1 MKTVSETIS
10 GASHLT
16 CSNCGKIYNIHQQQ
30 TYASCCNQ
38 PLFTQYNGI
47 HPAKENLVNQPHH
60 LWRYAA
66 MLPVFD
72 ATNRISLEE
81 GFTPMHTLHKFSAKY
96 AVNRLYLKDEGV
108 NPTGSFKARGLSV
121 AISKAKELGIEHC
134 IIPTAGN
141 AGGAMSAY
149 CAKAGIQATVVM
161 PKSSAMLIKEEVQMF
176 GAKLIEVNGFIHDCG
191 KLVQQIAAETG
202 AFDMST
208 MKEPYRLEGK
218 KTLGYEIAEQLNW
231 QLPDV
236 IIYPTG
242 GGTGL
247 IGMWK
252 AFAEM
257 QQMQWLNS
265 SKKPRMVIVQTENC
279 NPMIQMIEKGKKN
292 ESFQPGYS
300 IANGLVV
307 PTPFAE
313 KSMLRVIHESKG
325 TGVTV
330 SENDIQQG
338 IREIARIE
346 GLLLSPEGAAA
357 FAGFKKLV
365 EKNWIESQENV
376 CIVNTGSWYKYH

>member
-1 MKTVSETIS
+1 MKTEIETIS
-10 GASHLT
+10 TASYLT
-16 CSNCGKIYNIHQQQ
+16 CSNCGKIYDIQRQQ
-30 TYASCCNQ
+30 TFAHCCNQ
-38 PLFTQYNGI
+38 PLITHYNNNKFTKVHLKNK
-47 HPAKENLVNQPHH
+47 PNN

-72 ATNRISLEE
+72 NSNIISLEE
-81 GFTPMHTLHKFSAKY
+81 GFTPMHTLHKIPAKY
-96 AVNRLYLKDEGV
+96 AINHLYIKDEGG

-149 CAKAGIQATVVM
+149 CAKAGIKATVVM
-161 PKSSAMLIKEEVQMF
+161 PKTSAQLIKEEVQLL
-176 GAKLIEVNGFIHDCG
+176 GGQLIEVNGFIQDCG
-191 KLVQQIAAETG
+191 KRVQQIAAETG

-218 KTLGYEIAEQLNW
+218 KTLGYEIAEQFNW

-252 AFAEM
+252 AFEEL
-257 QQMQWLNS
+257 QQMQWLTSN
-265 SKKPRMVIVQTENC
+265 KKTRMVIVQTENC
-279 NPMIQMIEKGKKN
+279 NPMIQMIEKGKKDAT
-292 ESFQPGYS
+292 FQPAYS

-313 KSMLRVIHESKG
+313 KSMLRVIAESNG
-325 TGVTV
+325 TGIVV
-330 SENDIQQG
+330 SETDIQQS
-338 IREIARIE
+338 IREMARTE

-357 FAGFKKLV
+357 FAGFKKLA
-365 EKNWIESQENV
+365 EKKWIEEQETV

>member
-1 MKTVSETIS
+1 VNTVIKNIS
-10 GASHLT
+10 SASYLA
-16 CSNCGKIYNIHQQQ
+16 CANCGKTYNIQQRQ
-30 TYASCCNQ
+30 TFATCCNQ
-38 PLFTQYNGI
+38 PLFTYYNI
-47 HPAKENLVNQPHH
+47 SNYSKEELIQQPKN

-66 MLPVFD
+66 MLPLFYQDNIV
-72 ATNRISLEE
+72 SLEE
-81 GFTPMHTLHKFSAKY
+81 GFTPMHILHKTQLKY
-96 AVNRLYLKDEGV
+96 AVNKMYVKDEGT

-121 AISKAKELGIEHC
+121 AISKAKELGITHC

-149 CAKAGIQATVVM
+149 CTKAGLKATVVM
-161 PKSSAMLIKEEVQMF
+161 PKLSAQLIKDEVQLY
-176 GAKLIEVNGFIHDCG
+176 GGELIEVNGFIQDCG
-191 KLVQQIAAETG
+191 KIVQKIAADTG

-236 IIYPTG
+236 IVYPTG

-252 AFAEM
+252 AFEELKNLK
-257 QQMQWLNS
+257 WLISN
-265 SKKPRMVIVQTENC
+265 KKPKMVIVQIKNC
-279 NPMIQMIEKGKKN
+279 NPMIQMIKNGKKDADFKP
-292 ESFQPGYS
+292 SYS

-313 KSMLRVIHESKG
+313 KSILEVITESNG
-325 TGVTV
+325 TGIDV
-330 SENDIQQG
+330 SESDITQSIQ
-338 IREIARIE
+338 EMARTE

-365 EKNWIESQENV
+365 EKKWIEEHESV
-376 CIVNTGSWYKYH
+376 CIINTGSWFKYH